1 MLLFSQ
7 LTFLRIHI
15 MYVPNSG
22 LIPFWQQQMHF
33 YVKLCR
39 CQRKYPIFFFKNF
52 QPPICDAQGQNLL
65 KKRRKRQ
72 TVELDETQ
80 GLLYDTRRE
89 DLKVKVS
96 RRKKNQLFVYIF
108 GLLFFLKIWICNNFL
123 FIFFFSG
130 LSWSVCQWG
139 KWSWW
144 SIHRWRHSPRSG
156 KFKIQIS
163 RQIVEYPF

>member
-1 MLLFSQ
+1 MYLIRTNAI
-7 LTFLRIHI
+7 LTAT
-15 MYVPNSG
+15 NA
-22 LIPFWQQQMHF
+22 F
-33 YVKLCR
+33 YVKLGD
-39 CQRKYPIFFFKNF
+39 KNKFANFFSLQNF

-108 GLLFFLKIWICNNFL
+108 GLLFFLKI
-123 FIFFFSG
+123 
-130 LSWSVCQWG
+130 
-139 KWSWW
+139 
-144 SIHRWRHSPRSG
+144 
-156 KFKIQIS
+156 
-163 RQIVEYPF
+163 

>member
-39 CQRKYPIFFFKNF
+39 WQKKLPNFFFKNF

-96 RRKKNQLFVYIF
+96 RRKKSAVCLNFF
-108 GLLFFLKIWICNNFL
+108 GLVLFFQKNIICNNFL

-144 SIHRWRHSPRSG
+144 SIHWWGHSPRSG
-156 KFKIQIS
+156 KL
-163 RQIVEYPF
+163 EN

>member
-1 MLLFSQ
+1 MTKINLL
-7 LTFLRIHI
+7 
-15 MYVPNSG
+15 
-22 LIPFWQQQMHF
+22 
-33 YVKLCR
+33 
-39 CQRKYPIFFFKNF
+39 IFFFKKF

-108 GLLFFLKIWICNNFL
+108 GLLFFLKI
-123 FIFFFSG
+123 
-130 LSWSVCQWG
+130 
-139 KWSWW
+139 
-144 SIHRWRHSPRSG
+144 
-156 KFKIQIS
+156 
-163 RQIVEYPF
+163 